1 MADFKK
7 ILAACIIDFTL
18 LAVFTIADTI
28 GGPEAA

>member
-18 LAVFTIADTI
+18 LAVFTIADMI
-28 GGPEAA
+28 RRQEAA